1 MKNLFI
7 FCLLACLTGCI
18 KPDNPQPQN
27 YSFGGGV
34 YIVNEG
40 NFGSGNGTLSLFS
53 YDSIKVFNDLFRSA
67 NNRPLGDVPNSIAIS
82 SGKAYIV
89 VNNSGKIEVADAR
102 TLVSQGAISGLN
114 SPRNMAVASSSK
126 AYVTSLYS
134 DSIAI
139 IDLLSNSIS
148 GYINAGGTTEAIMI
162 AGTKAVVTNWTN
174 GNTVRIINIAD
185 NKVIDTI
192 NVGSEPESIVID
204 RNNKLWVLCPGS
216 WRRDVFAELDVVN
229 LATGKVEKKFTF
241 PDIQNSPSCL
251 KIDAMGQTL
260 YYINKGVYRMD
271 ISASSLPSVP
281 LIPENNA
288 YFYKIAVN
296 PVNSDILVTDAG
308 DFMHDGYV
316 SVYKNDGTLF
326 KKDKAGLIPGSMA
339 FNLTINAVK

>member
-1 MKNLFI
+1 MKNLLI
-7 FCLLACLTGCI
+7 ICLLSCLTGCVKI
-18 KPDNPQPQN
+18 DNPQPSN
-27 YSFGGGV
+27 YAFGGGV

-53 YDSIKVFNDLFRSA
+53 YDSLKVYNDLFRAA
-67 NNRPLGDVPNSIAIS
+67 NNRPLGDVPNSMTIN

-89 VNNSGKIEVADAR
+89 VNNSGKIEIADAK
-102 TLVSQGAISGLN
+102 TLVSQGVISGLN
-114 SPRNMAVASSSK
+114 SPRNLAFANSTK

-139 IDLLSNSIS
+139 IDLNSNTIS
-148 GYINAGGTTEAIMI
+148 GYINAGGPTEAIMVD
-162 AGTKAVVTNWTN
+162 GTKAYVTNWTN
-174 GNTVRIINIAD
+174 GNTVRVINVAE
-185 NKVIDTI
+185 NRVIDTI
-192 NVGSEPESIVID
+192 IVGSEPESIVID
-204 RNNKLWVLCPGS
+204 RNNRLWVLCPGS
-216 WRRDVFAELDVVN
+216 WRRDVFAELDVIN
-229 LATGKVEKKFTF
+229 LGTGKVEKKFTF

-260 YYINKGVYRMD
+260 YYINKGVYKMD
-271 ISASSLPSVP
+271 VTASSLPVTP

-308 DFMHDGYV
+308 DFMHDGYI

-326 KKDKAGLIPGSMA
+326 KRDKAGLIPGSMA
-339 FNLTINAVK
+339 FNLVVIAIN